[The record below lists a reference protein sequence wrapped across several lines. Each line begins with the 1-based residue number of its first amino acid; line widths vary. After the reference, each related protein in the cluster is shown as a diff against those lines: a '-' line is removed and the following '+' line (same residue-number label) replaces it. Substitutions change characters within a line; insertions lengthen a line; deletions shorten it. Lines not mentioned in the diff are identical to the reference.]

1 MGRGGSEAR
10 STCCSW
16 GGPGFIPS
24 TLCGDSQWSVITV
37 PEEQMKRKLT
47 LKWVSVTNVLSEEP
61 HLIPTARTDGQCN

>member
-1 MGRGGSEAR
+1 MAQKLGAPVALGEDLGSFPA
-10 STCCSW
+10 
-16 GGPGFIPS
+16 
-24 TLCGDSQWSVITV
+24 LCGDSQWSVITV